1 MMRGASLM
9 PLILFTLKCW
19 KLECIIDEE
28 QQGNDAPSDLRWED
42 LLNEEASR
50 EGDNAEDAEEVTFIN

>member
-1 MMRGASLM
+1 M